1 MLGLDYESTG
11 WPLGDP
17 LPRRESVSGRRP
29 AVNVRDL
36 AVANGLF
43 ISEGGERRVRCGLVW
58 RRAPENWGYAV
69 FAGLNDAAA
78 FMRDLYFTPEEI
90 HSLSG
95 MRFFNEGF
103 LDYLAQYRFQGTV
116 KAVPDGTIVFPGEP
130 VLTVE
135 GSLMDVQLLE
145 SALCSMIGRSSFI
158 ATKARRLVQAAGGH
172 AVFVHGCCSGLT
184 PEAAASCRQAAFT
197 GGVKCLDAADPA
209 GKPGQGAAG
218 VPMTRNWVLAHGD
231 EYRAFR
237 RFAEIYPENCCVL
250 ADTVD
255 ALESGIPNAI
265 RIDREVL
272 RPMGRR
278 LAWVVL
284 GADDLYWVS
293 RKARNMLDEAGMAD
307 CGIIASGLTGE
318 ADIESAVRQGVCVD
332 AFDAGSVIGGQS
344 GPLDMAWRLADAPS
358 ESVSASFMDSAAL
371 RQPASRGA
379 MLYRIYDGQGLAA
392 ADLVAEE
399 NSVPAGVLAELT
411 CQEKDS
417 PWRKETFR
425 GCTARPLF
433 EHVAEGGRVCLAA
446 RSPESVRA
454 AVSHQLNCEM
464 RPDETRLEDPRPHR
478 IAVSPEESRPREKD
492 LAKCL

>member
-1 MLGLDYESTG
+1 MLGLDFDSSG

-43 ISEGGERRVRCGLVW
+43 LSEGGERRVRCELVW

-78 FMRDLYFTPEEI
+78 FMRDLYFTTEDL
-90 HSLSG
+90 HTLSG

-116 KAVPDGTIVFPGEP
+116 KAVPEGTIVFPGEP
-130 VLTVE
+130 LLTVE

-172 AVFVHGCCSGLT
+172 AVFVHDCCSGLT
-184 PEAAASCRQAAFT
+184 PEAAASCRQAAFI
-197 GGVKCLDAADPA
+197 GGVKCLDASDPS
-209 GKPGQGAAG
+209 GKPGQGVAG

-265 RIDREVL
+265 RVDREVL

-284 GADDLYWVS
+284 GADDLFWVS

-318 ADIESAVRQGVCVD
+318 EDIGSAVRQGVCVD
-332 AFDAGSVIGGQS
+332 AFDAGTAPVGQGGR
-344 GPLDMAWRLADAPS
+344 LDLAWRLADEPS
-358 ESVSASFMDSAAL
+358 EEHPLSMDEAWL
-371 RQPASRGA
+371 KHPASRLQC
-379 MLYRIYDGQGLAA
+379 LYRIYDGQGLAA
-392 ADLVAEE
+392 ADLVAAE
-399 NSVPAGVLAELT
+399 NSVPAGVLKELT
-411 CQEKDS
+411 CMEKAS
-417 PWRKETFR
+417 PWRRETFR

-433 EHVAEGGRVCLAA
+433 ETVAEGGRVSFAA

-478 IAVSPEESRPREKD
+478 IVVSPEESRAREKN
-492 LAKCL
+492 LEKCL